1 MKINRKLPL
10 VDATRFSMIPKGDV
24 PRSTFQTQHTVKT
37 TFDADYLVPMYVD
50 EVLPGDVHRGDMTFF
65 ARLQTPIFPIMD
77 NICVESF
84 FFFVPCRLVWTNWR
98 KFMGE
103 QANPNDSIDF
113 VVPQLESP
121 DGGFAVGSLYDYF
134 GLPTVGQ
141 IDPAQKVS
149 INVLPIRAYNLI
161 YNEWFRDENVGPA
174 AFTSTSDGPDP
185 AGSYGLQKRMKKHDY
200 FTSCLPWPLK
210 GGQEVNLPLGGTA
223 PVVANTAVNNGGPM
237 FKEFGFG
244 LAQSIYTSSNA
255 AYSPVTWGPTG
266 GDAGIDQLVW
276 DQSGLQAD
284 LSQAVGASLNATRLA
299 IATQH
304 LLEKDARGGTRYT
317 ELLRNHFGVVP
328 EDSRLQRPEYIG
340 GGKSYLKTQ
349 AIPQT
354 SASAYGGTASTPL
367 GSLGA
372 TILGSDGHPFRYMAK
387 EHGYIIGLVNITG
400 DVTYQQGLNKMW
412 SRSTRYDF
420 YWPAFANLGEQAVK
434 VKEIYVD
441 GTANDEAIFGYQER
455 WAEYRHRPS
464 RITGLFRSTANGSID
479 QWHLS
484 EEFDSAPALN
494 ATFLVQDTPL
504 ERVLAAGDLAVGQ
517 QVLWDSV
524 FNISSTRA
532 LPTHSVPGLVRF

>member
-10 VDATRFSMIPKGDV
+10 VDATRFSMIPRGDV
-24 PRSTFQTQHTVKT
+24 PRSTFQTQHTVKS
-37 TFDADYLVPMYVD
+37 TFDLDYLVPVYVD
-50 EVLPGDVHRGDMTFF
+50 EIIPGDVHRGEMTFF
-65 ARLQTPIFPIMD
+65 ARMQTPIFPIMD

-84 FFFVPCRLVWTNWR
+84 FFFVPSRLVWTNWR

-103 QANPNDSIDF
+103 QANPSDNIDF
-113 VVPQLESP
+113 LVPQITSP
-121 DGGFAVGSLYDYF
+121 QGGFAVSGLYDYL
-134 GLPTVGQ
+134 GLPTAGQ
-141 IDPAQKVS
+141 VQQNVTVS
-149 INVLPIRAYNLI
+149 VNALPIRAYNLI
-161 YNEWFRDENVGPA
+161 FNEWFRDENVQN
-174 AFTSTSDGPDP
+174 STTVEVDDGPDDP
-185 AGSYGLQKRMKKHDY
+185 TNYVLLKRNKKHDY

-210 GGQEVNLPLGGTA
+210 GGQEVFLPVGDSA
-223 PVVANTAVNNGGPM
+223 PVIPATPTAAPMWVQTAGGSSTPRFLVQGPTQPELQMSGTGAVNGIG
-237 FKEFGFG
+237 
-244 LAQSIYTSSNA
+244 YTWAN
-255 AYSPVTWGPTG
+255 P
-266 GDAGIDQLVW
+266 QLE
-276 DQSGLQAD
+276 AD

-372 TILGSDGHPFRYMAK
+372 TILGSDGHAFRYMAK
-387 EHGYIIGLVNITG
+387 EHGYILGLVNVSG
-400 DVTYQQGLNKMW
+400 DVTYQQGLHKMW
-412 SRSTRYDF
+412 KRSTRYDF
-420 YWPAFANLGEQAVK
+420 YWPAFANLGEQAVLTE
-434 VKEIYVD
+434 EIYAD
-441 GTANDEAIFGYQER
+441 GSTTDLEVFGYQER

-464 RITGLFRSTANGSID
+464 KITGLFRSRATGSID

-484 EEFDSAPALN
+484 EEFSNRPVLN
-494 ATFLVQDTPL
+494 TGFIAQNTPIT
-504 ERVLAAGDLAVGQ
+504 RVLAAGDLTIGQ

-524 FNISSTRA
+524 FNVSSTRA